1 MASSNKQIILTTIL
15 LAVLFIGGIIFKS
28 LFPEGP
34 ILDAVPN
41 PISDKTRTERFRDEN
56 QLTPNPQRNLYFGDL
71 HVHTSLSL
79 DAYIG
84 GTLAN
89 PEDAYQ
95 FARGN
100 AIKVLGKEVQI
111 DRPLDFIN
119 VARILTNDIWSNI
132 IQNSSMD

>member
-1 MASSNKQIILTTIL
+1 MAPSNKRIILTTIL

-34 ILDAVPN
+34 ILDPVPN

-79 DAYIG
+79 DAYVG
-84 GTLAN
+84 GTLLTRKMHIN
-89 PEDAYQ
+89 LPEVMLLKSLVKKYRSIVPLIFLLSRIMQ
-95 FARGN
+95 KRLGN
-100 AIKVLGKEVQI
+100 
-111 DRPLDFIN
+111 
-119 VARILTNDIWSNI
+119 
-132 IQNSSMD
+132 